1 MNSPVTLASAGAMPA
16 AEWIGLGAL
25 ALLYLFGI
33 GWASYCAITRA
44 RGRGYWLACIAL
56 IAAGSAIAYFATSS
70 PAGSDEMPAGFGF
83 GVDVALLGIAGV
95 SAGCAWQT
103 IARLRHKFH

>member
-33 GWASYCAITRA
+33 GWASYCAITHA

-56 IAAGSAIAYFATSS
+56 IAAGSAIACFAASS
-70 PAGSDEMPAGFGF
+70 PPGSGEMPAGFGF

-95 SAGCAWQT
+95 SAGCAWQA